1 MFLDKQYHK
10 TYAHSW
16 RPIGQIALDME
27 QARMKQL
34 QGLLGAKA
42 ALHSMHVD
50 CVVFSRRRGSQPEKI
65 VEKIRYASGEPVF
78 KLESKPFLPK
88 WPLEPQPACEA
99 FKEVEWRMEGERE
112 AALDLILEHGGPL
125 ICGPPATGPTFRVQK
140 RDPGTG
146 VPDL

>member
-34 QGLLGAKA
+34 QALLKGTT
-42 ALHSMHVD
+42 LHSMHVD
-50 CVVFSRRRGSQPEKI
+50 CVVFSRSRGSKLPEQI
-65 VEKIRYASGEPVF
+65 IEKVRYASGEPVF

-99 FKEVEWRMEGERE
+99 FQQVEWRLEGERE
-112 AALDLILEHGGPL
+112 DVLDLTLEHGGAM
-125 ICGPPATGPTFRVQK
+125 ICGPP
-140 RDPGTG
+140 GTG
-146 VPDL
+146 KTWLMQRLAKGLRF